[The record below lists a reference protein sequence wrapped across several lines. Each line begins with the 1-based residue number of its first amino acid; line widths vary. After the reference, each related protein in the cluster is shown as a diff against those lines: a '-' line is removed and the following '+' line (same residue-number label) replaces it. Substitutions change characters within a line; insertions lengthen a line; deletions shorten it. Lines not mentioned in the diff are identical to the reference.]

1 MKIIFEL
8 TPSEMVSAAQN
19 GTLQLFLENAR
30 KDEGTMQH
38 VKDMKAQEAAFNP
51 TVAAAA
57 PSIPTPAAFNP
68 TVAAPTAAPAGFNP
82 TVVAPA
88 AAPAAFNPMAFAQ
101 VTPAAP
107 AATNAPAPGAAQA
120 TIDEVRA
127 KIAPLIKAGKVAEMQ
142 ALFAEFGAQKLTDVN
157 PANYAALIARAATI

>member
-30 KDEGTMQH
+30 KDESTMQH
-38 VKDMKAQEAAFNP
+38 VKDMKAQDAAAKAE
-51 TVAAAA
+51 VAAAA
-57 PSIPTPAAFNP
+57 PSIPAAFNP
-68 TVAAPTAAPAGFNP
+68 TVTAPTAAPAGFNP

-88 AAPAAFNPMAFAQ
+88 AAPAAFDPMAFAL

-127 KIAPLIKAGKVAEMQ
+127 KIAPLIKAGRVAETQ